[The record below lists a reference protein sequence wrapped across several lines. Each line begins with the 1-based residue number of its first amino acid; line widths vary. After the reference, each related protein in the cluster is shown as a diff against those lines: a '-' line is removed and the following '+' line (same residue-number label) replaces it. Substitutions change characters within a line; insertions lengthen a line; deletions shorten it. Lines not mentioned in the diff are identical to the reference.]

1 MPNDPTLDQSLQRPI
16 DHPMRQFATGAIRD
30 NSTDKPEYFGYTSWR
45 AMKQFGAY
53 MLKHQKQADGQM
65 RAADNWKKGIPLE
78 VYQQSLT
85 RHFVDWAAEL
95 EKAESS
101 PETAMD
107 LALAMKFNLDG
118 WIHEMDKQMEASK
131 VDWSLTPEQEKG
143 AKIAGTLMP
152 SGTYTIFSDGA
163 TLQGED
169 ADAFWEEPPAY

>member
-1 MPNDPTLDQSLQRPI
+1 MSLSNDPTLDQSLQRPM

-45 AMKQFGAY
+45 TMKQFGAY
-53 MLKHQKQADGQM
+53 MLRHQKQANGQM
-65 RAADNWKKGIPLE
+65 RDADNWKKGIPLE

-95 EKAESS
+95 EEAKSS

-118 WIHEMDKQMEASK
+118 WIHEMDKQMEA
-131 VDWSLTPEQEKG
+131 PEQEKG
-143 AKIAGTLMP
+143 AKIAGT
-152 SGTYTIFSDGA
+152 
-163 TLQGED
+163 
-169 ADAFWEEPPAY
+169 FWEEGDHVVQSTGLAVMPLAY